1 MFGYNAQESINE
13 LSIQAEDWKERCSN
27 AYDLILLLQKEIK
40 NNGNK
45 IPNNLDLDCEKFFDS
60 YNDNCM

>member
-40 NNGNK
+40 NN
-45 IPNNLDLDCEKFFDS
+45 
-60 YNDNCM
+60 